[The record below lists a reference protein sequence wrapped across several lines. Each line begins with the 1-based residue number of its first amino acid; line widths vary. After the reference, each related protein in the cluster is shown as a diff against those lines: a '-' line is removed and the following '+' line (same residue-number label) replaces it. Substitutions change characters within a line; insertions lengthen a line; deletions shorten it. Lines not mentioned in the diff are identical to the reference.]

1 MSTLLAIETSFL
13 NLQQVK
19 QGLNLTEIR
28 STQRVIANGQKKKFE
43 QTLQLSKLVVSAV
56 NWFASEEGK
65 TVCTE
70 EGISWSNEEIGI
82 KIFGWQK
89 SFFYKVV
96 KCGKLETAVIESFN
110 TKCTEIEANGNEA
123 NRSLEGLLKFAKQV
137 NTATTETTEG
147 DGEGEGEQTEI
158 QPEIR
163 VETIFTLTY
172 KNAEGKKIAVRID
185 ANGTI
190 KTTNS
195 RTEIAEALA
204 YINSQFN

>member
-1 MSTLLAIETSFL
+1 MSNLLSIETSFL
-13 NLQQVK
+13 NLPQVK
-19 QGLNLTEIR
+19 QSLNLTEIR

-43 QTLQLSKLVVSAV
+43 QTLQLSKLVVTAV

-70 EGISWSNEEIGI
+70 EGITWTNEEIGI

-96 KCGKLETAVIESFN
+96 KAGKLENAIIDNFN
-110 TKCTEIEANGNEA
+110 TKCSEIEASGSEA

-137 NTATTETTEG
+137 NTATTETTDSENT
-147 DGEGEGEQTEI
+147 DSEQTDI

-163 VETIFTLTY
+163 ANVIFSLSY
-172 KNAEGKKIAVRID
+172 KTESGNISVKID
-185 ANGTI
+185 ENGVV
-190 KTTNS
+190 KTNNTREQILQAIEFLNNS
-195 RTEIAEALA
+195 I
-204 YINSQFN
+204 

>member
-1 MSTLLAIETSFL
+1 MSNLLSIETAFL
-13 NLQQVK
+13 SLATVK
-19 QGLNLTEIR
+19 QGLNLGEIR

-43 QTLQLSKLVVSAV
+43 QTLQLSKLVLTAV
-56 NWFASEEGK
+56 NWFSSDEGK
-65 TVCTE
+65 TVCAE
-70 EGISWSNEEIGI
+70 EGITWTNEEIGN

-96 KCGKLETAVIESFN
+96 KAGKLESEVIESFN
-110 TKCTEIEANGNEA
+110 TKCTEIEAQGSEA

-137 NTATTETTEG
+137 NAATTETT
-147 DGEGEGEQTEI
+147 DSDSEQTEP
-158 QPEIR
+158 QPEII
-163 VETIFTLTY
+163 VETIFTMTF
-172 KNAEGKKIAVRID
+172 KNTDGKKIAVRID

-195 RTEIAEALA
+195 RAEIAEALA

>member
-1 MSTLLAIETSFL
+1 MSNLLAIETAFLSLATVKQSL
-13 NLQQVK
+13 NLS
-19 QGLNLTEIR
+19 EIR

-43 QTLQLSKLVVSAV
+43 QTLQLSKLVVGAV
-56 NWFASEEGK
+56 AWFASEDGQR
-65 TVCTE
+65 VCTE
-70 EGISWSNEEIGI
+70 EGITWTNEEIGN

-96 KCGKLETAVIESFN
+96 KAGKLESEVIESFN
-110 TKCTEIEANGNEA
+110 TKCTEIEAQGNEA

-137 NTATTETTEG
+137 NTATTESTDSENT
-147 DGEGEGEQTEI
+147 DSDV

-163 VETIFTLTY
+163 VETIFTMTY
-172 KNAEGKKIAVRID
+172 KDADGKKIAVRID

>member
-1 MSTLLAIETSFL
+1 MSNLLAIETAFLSLATVKQSL
-13 NLQQVK
+13 NLS
-19 QGLNLTEIR
+19 EIR

-43 QTLQLSKLVVSAV
+43 QTLALSKLVVSAV
-56 NWFASEEGK
+56 NWFSSDEGK
-65 TVCTE
+65 QVCAE
-70 EGISWSNEEIGI
+70 EGITWTNEEIGN

-96 KCGKLETAVIESFN
+96 KCGKLETTVIDNFN
-110 TKCTEIEANGNEA
+110 AKCTEIEAQGSEA

-147 DGEGEGEQTEI
+147 EGEQTEP
-158 QPEIR
+158 QPEII
-163 VETIFTLTY
+163 VETIFTMTY
-172 KNAEGKKIAVRID
+172 KNTDGKKIALRID

-190 KTTNS
+190 KTTNN

>member
-1 MSTLLAIETSFL
+1 MSNLLAIETSFL

-43 QTLQLSKLVVSAV
+43 QTLQLSKLVVGAV
-56 NWFASEEGK
+56 NWFASNEGK
-65 TVCTE
+65 QVCTE
-70 EGISWSNEEIGI
+70 EGITWTNEEIGN

-96 KCGKLETAVIESFN
+96 KCGKLENAVIDNFN
-110 TKCTEIEANGNEA
+110 AKCTEIEAQGNEA
-123 NRSLEGLLKFAKQV
+123 NRSLEGLLKYAKQL
-137 NTATTETTEG
+137 NAATTETTEG
-147 DGEGEGEQTEI
+147 EGEASEI
-158 QPEIR
+158 QPEII
-163 VETIFTLTY
+163 VETIFTMTY
-172 KNAEGKKIAVRID
+172 KNTDGKKIAVRID

-190 KTTNS
+190 KTTNN

-204 YINSQFN
+204 YITSQFN

>member
-1 MSTLLAIETSFL
+1 MSNLLAIETSFL
-13 NLQQVK
+13 SLPQVK
-19 QGLNLTEIR
+19 QSLNLTEIR

-43 QTLQLSKLVVSAV
+43 QTLALSKLVVSAV

-70 EGISWSNEEIGI
+70 EGITWTNEEIGN

-96 KCGKLETAVIESFN
+96 KAGKLENTVIENFN
-110 TKCTEIEANGNEA
+110 TKCTEIEASGNEA

-137 NTATTETTEG
+137 NTATTE
-147 DGEGEGEQTEI
+147 GEGEGDQTDI
-158 QPEIR
+158 QPEIV
-163 VETIFTLTY
+163 VETIFTMTY
-172 KNAEGKKIAVRID
+172 KNTDGKKIALRID

>member
-1 MSTLLAIETSFL
+1 MSNLLAIETAFLSLATVKQSL
-13 NLQQVK
+13 NLS
-19 QGLNLTEIR
+19 EIR

-56 NWFASEEGK
+56 NWFSSEEGK

-70 EGISWSNEEIGI
+70 EGISWTNEDIGN

-96 KCGKLETAVIESFN
+96 KAGKLENAVIDNFN
-110 TKCTEIEANGNEA
+110 AKCTEIEASGSEA

-147 DGEGEGEQTEI
+147 EGEGEGEQTDI
-158 QPEIR
+158 QPEII
-163 VETIFTLTY
+163 VETIFTMTY
-172 KNAEGKKIAVRID
+172 KNTDGKKIAVRID

-204 YINSQFN
+204 YITSQFN

>member
-1 MSTLLAIETSFL
+1 MSNLLAIETAFLSLATVKQSL
-13 NLQQVK
+13 NL
-19 QGLNLTEIR
+19 GEIR

-56 NWFASEEGK
+56 NWFASNEGK
-65 TVCTE
+65 QVCTE
-70 EGISWSNEEIGI
+70 EGITWTNEEIGN

-96 KCGKLETAVIESFN
+96 KAGKLESEVIESFN
-110 TKCTEIEANGNEA
+110 TKCTEIEASGSEA

-137 NTATTETTEG
+137 NTATTENT
-147 DGEGEGEQTEI
+147 DSDSEQTEP
-158 QPEIR
+158 QPEII
-163 VETIFTLTY
+163 VETIFTMTY
-172 KNAEGKKIAVRID
+172 KNTDGKKIAVRID